1 LRADRLLGERGIQQD
16 TPAGR
21 QEFERHM
28 ERRRFLYNNFVLP
41 PAICV
46 KHITLTLTFNAATL
60 PGGGRKSNAM
70 AKSAA

>member
-1 LRADRLLGERGIQQD
+1 
-16 TPAGR
+16 
-21 QEFERHM
+21 M